1 MSIQIRVLLFKV
13 SQRSVG
19 VFFPCPMTLFR
30 SLNHVS
36 CLGPGTECVL
46 VSCLGNKIKY
56 LSGNLVKYSDSLKV
70 TSIIAHINGGD
81 MNQATTSRVGTMHYN
96 TLHCIT
102 AICNPANC
110 VYNVKTDTTPLT
122 KYESFEHILFNY
134 AQKTGKSS
142 QNSKQNAAGR
152 STTIISNGKI

>member
-19 VFFPCPMTLFR
+19 VFFPCPMTLFCC
-30 SLNHVS
+30 LNHVS

-81 MNQATTSRVGTMHYN
+81 MNQATTSRVGTIHYN
-96 TLHCIT
+96 IT
-102 AICNPANC
+102 IH
-110 VYNVKTDTTPLT
+110 YNVATLRNLHDNLHDGAPSKGQAGARCDLITSPF
-122 KYESFEHILFNY
+122 SVCILHTLSYF
-134 AQKTGKSS
+134 SDFP
-142 QNSKQNAAGR
+142 R
-152 STTIISNGKI
+152 S

>member
-19 VFFPCPMTLFR
+19 VFFPCPMTSFR
-30 SLNHVS
+30 CLNHVS

-70 TSIIAHINGGD
+70 TSIIAHINGGH
-81 MNQATTSRVGTMHYN
+81 MNQATTSRVGTIHYNTLHYN

-110 VYNVKTDTTPLT
+110 VYNVNTDTMPPDLQS
-122 KYESFEHILFNY
+122 ERFLFDEN
-134 AQKTGKSS
+134 
-142 QNSKQNAAGR
+142 
-152 STTIISNGKI
+152 